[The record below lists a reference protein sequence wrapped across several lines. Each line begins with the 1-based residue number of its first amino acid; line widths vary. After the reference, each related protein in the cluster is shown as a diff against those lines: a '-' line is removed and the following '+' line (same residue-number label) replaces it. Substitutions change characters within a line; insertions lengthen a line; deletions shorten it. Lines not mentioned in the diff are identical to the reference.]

1 MADHPIDLGG
11 LLRGEL
17 SNAEVIRTSDH
28 LDECASCRAELI
40 ELAVGHSLLV
50 AASRRL
56 GATAVE
62 PAPLAALPAGL
73 TGRRRSRR
81 WVMLAAAAALVIGIV
96 AAGVAVNSG
105 TEPDADTVSR
115 PFATATLE
123 PVEGSAT
130 GVVLMAHGA
139 ASTTR
144 MTIETDDL
152 PSLDEGRFYYAWL
165 LDPTTDKMLPLGQ
178 VRPGDAASFTLAD
191 DLLASYSAV
200 DVSLQ
205 EDNGDPTHSITSVLR
220 ASYGAGTA

>member
-1 MADHPIDLGG
+1 MGEHPVDLSG

-17 SNAEVIRTSDH
+17 SNAEVVSTSDH
-28 LDECASCRAELI
+28 LERCASCREELAEL
-40 ELAVGHSLLV
+40 AAGHSLLV

-56 GATAVE
+56 GPDVLE
-62 PAPLAALPAGL
+62 PAPPPSLPPMP
-73 TGRRRSRR
+73 RRRSGR
-81 WVMLAAAAALVIGIV
+81 WVMVAAAAALVIGPV
-96 AAGVAVNSG
+96 AAGVAVRSDTG
-105 TEPDADTVSR
+105 PDEESR

-139 ASTTR
+139 RSTTR
-144 MTIETDDL
+144 MTIETDAL
-152 PSLDEGRFYYAWL
+152 PTLDEGRFYYAWL
-165 LDPTTDKMLPLGQ
+165 LDPRTNKMLPLGQ
-178 VRPGDAASFTLAD
+178 VGPGDAASFTLAD

-205 EDNGDPTHSITSVLR
+205 EDNGDPAHSVTSVLR

>member
-1 MADHPIDLGG
+1 MADHPIDLSG

-17 SNAEVIRTSDH
+17 SNAEVIRIADH
-28 LDECASCRAELI
+28 LEGCASCRDELS

-56 GATAVE
+56 GADVLE
-62 PAPLAALPAGL
+62 PTPLAALPSDL
-73 TGRRRSRR
+73 TTRRRPKR
-81 WVMLAAAAALVIGIV
+81 WVMIVAAAALV
-96 AAGVAVNSG
+96 AGVVGTGIAVNSG
-105 TEPDADTVSR
+105 TDPDAASR

-139 ASTTR
+139 ASTTQ

-152 PSLDEGRFYYAWL
+152 PTLAEGRFYYAWL
-165 LDPTTDKMLPLGQ
+165 LDPTTNKMLPLGQ
-178 VRPGDAASFTLAD
+178 LGPGDGASFTLAD

-205 EDNGDPTHSITSVLR
+205 EDNGDPAHSVTSVLR
-220 ASYGAGTA
+220 ASYDAGTA

>member
-1 MADHPIDLGG
+1 MTMADHPIDLGG

-17 SNAEVIRTSDH
+17 SNAEVIRISAH
-28 LDECASCRAELI
+28 LEECASCRGELA

-56 GATAVE
+56 GVDVVE
-62 PAPLAALPAGL
+62 PVALPAL
-73 TGRRRSRR
+73 PYRPRPRSRR
-81 WVMLAAAAALVIGIV
+81 WVMAAAAAAVVIGAV
-96 AAGVAVNSG
+96 AAGIAVRTAN
-105 TEPDADTVSR
+105 EPDAGSR

-139 ASTTR
+139 ASTTQ
-144 MTIETDDL
+144 MTIEADDL
-152 PSLDEGRFYYAWL
+152 PALDGGRFYYAWL
-165 LDPTTDKMLPLGQ
+165 LDPGTNKMLPLGQ
-178 VRPGDAASFTLAD
+178 IGPGDTASFTLAD

-205 EDNGDPTHSITSVLR
+205 EDNGNPAHSVTSVLR